1 MSGFKSFLWL
11 VAVGVAFSVI
21 MAGCGTNEANY
32 KKAYDKAQEKGAD
45 GIESTIYNRIRERKQ
60 EERIVTEGDT
70 VAVVSEYVTAVK
82 EAGFDAGDLHK
93 YNVVVGQFKQ
103 LFHAKSMRGRMAS
116 AGYDGAII
124 VATGEPLYYVV
135 ALSSESL
142 VEVKAVA
149 DSLAKSS
156 PVKLGEGF
164 PWILRAANRR

>member
-11 VAVGVAFSVI
+11 VAAGIAFSAV

-32 KKAYDKAQEKGAD
+32 KKAYDKAQERGAD

-60 EERIVTEGDT
+60 EERVVTDGDT
-70 VAVVSEYVTAVK
+70 VAVVSYVTAVK
-82 EAGFDAGDLHK
+82 EAGFDAGDLYR
-93 YNVVVGQFKQ
+93 YNVVAAQFKQ

-135 ALSSESL
+135 TLSSESL
-142 VEVKAVA
+142 AEVKAAA

-156 PVKLGEGF
+156 PVKLQEGY